1 MLVRLDDSVNKFR
14 TLLTD
19 QSFLFSIINILL
31 VLLWFVIFSNII
43 VNYLRHHENEGG
55 GEKINHIDLN

>member
-31 VLLWFVIFSNII
+31 VLLWFVIFSNVI

-55 GEKINHIDLN
+55 EKK